1 MAFRFSLSA
10 VLKYRE
16 NIEQREY
23 LALERVH
30 QEIGRVE
37 AQVRQIEQWC
47 QAEAQRREA
56 ELSRGIP
63 SVHLQSAVE
72 QELEL
77 IRHRDLL
84 HGRLRELHL
93 KRKQHL
99 KTYEQ
104 ARQKRE
110 ILEEL
115 RSRQLSTYERDQ
127 AKRQQNAVD
136 DIFLARYGREK

>member
-1 MAFRFSLSA
+1 MAFRFSLAA

-23 LALERVH
+23 LALEKIH
-30 QEIGRVE
+30 QEIGRVQ
-37 AQVRQIEQWC
+37 AQVQQIESWLR
-47 QAEAQRREA
+47 AESQRREA

-63 SVHLQSAVE
+63 SVHLQNAFE
-72 QELEL
+72 QELVL

-84 HGRLRELHL
+84 QARLRELDV

-110 ILEEL
+110 ILDEL
-115 RSRQLSTYERDQ
+115 RSRQHAAYDREQT
-127 AKRQQNAVD
+127 KRQQNTVD
-136 DIFLARYGREK
+136 DIFLSRHGRGQ